1 MRAAIYA
8 RFSSEL
14 LDERSIVDQIAVA
27 KKYVETRGL
36 TPTQTYQ
43 DGGPG
48 IFLLNLAKFT

>member
-14 LDERSIVDQIAVA
+14 QDERSIVDQISVA

-36 TPTQTYQ
+36 TLTQTY
-43 DGGPG
+43 
-48 IFLLNLAKFT
+48 